1 MSEPLE
7 FAVTLYPEPVLRKT
21 AEVVTAFDDELEE
34 TVEAMYR
41 LMFESQGVGLAA
53 PQVSI
58 RRRILVMNE
67 EGDKEKP
74 ELNLAL
80 INPKIVERTGDKTL
94 MEEGCLSFP
103 GIFAEIA
110 RPEDCV
116 VEAVDLKGQPLRLE
130 MTGFLSRVLQHEY
143 DHLEGVLLVDR
154 MSPAD
159 RLRNKV
165 ALQEMIE
172 DYKERQAQI

>member
-7 FAVTLYPEPVLRKT
+7 FAVTLYPEPLLRRT
-21 AEVVTAFDDELEE
+21 AEEVTTFDDDLGE
-34 TVEAMYR
+34 TVEAMYQ

-53 PQVSI
+53 PQVSLG
-58 RRRILVMNE
+58 RRILVMNA
-67 EGDKEKP
+67 EGDRDKP
-74 ELNLAL
+74 ELNLTL
-80 INPKIVERTGDKTL
+80 INPRIVERTGDKML

-103 GIFAEIA
+103 GIFAEIT

-116 VEAVDLKGQPLRLE
+116 VEAVDVEGQPLRLE
-130 MTGFLSRVLQHEY
+130 LTGFASRVLQHEY

-159 RLRNKV
+159 RLRNKT
-165 ALQEMIE
+165 ALGEMIE
-172 DYKERQAQI
+172 DYKERQAQV

>member
-7 FAVTLYPEPVLRKT
+7 FAVTLYPEPVLRKA
-21 AEVVTAFDDELEE
+21 AEEVTTFDGDLGR

-41 LMFESQGVGLAA
+41 LMFESRGVGLAG
-53 PQVSI
+53 PQVSL
-58 RRRILVMNE
+58 RKRILVMNA
-67 EGDKEKP
+67 EGDEEKP
-74 ELNLAL
+74 ELNLTL
-80 INPKIVERTGDKTL
+80 INPRIVERTGDKTL

-103 GIFAEIA
+103 DIFAEIV
-110 RPEDCV
+110 RPENCV
-116 VEAVDLKGQPLRLE
+116 VEALDVEGQPLRLE
-130 MTGFLSRVLQHEY
+130 LTGFISRVLQHEY

-165 ALQEMIE
+165 ALEEMIE
-172 DYKERQAQI
+172 DYKEQQAQV

>member
-1 MSEPLE
+1 
-7 FAVTLYPEPVLRKT
+7 
-21 AEVVTAFDDELEE
+21 
-34 TVEAMYR
+34 
-41 LMFESQGVGLAA
+41 
-53 PQVSI
+53 
-58 RRRILVMNE
+58 MNE

>member
-21 AEVVTAFDDELEE
+21 AEEVTTFDDDLAT

-41 LMFESQGVGLAA
+41 LMFDSQGVGLAA

-58 RRRILVMNE
+58 RRRILVMNA

-74 ELNLAL
+74 ELNLTL
-80 INPKIVERTGDKTL
+80 INPRIVERTGDKAL

-103 GIFAEIA
+103 DIFAEIA
-110 RPEDCV
+110 RPENCV
-116 VEAVDLKGQPLRLE
+116 VEALDVEGKPLRLE
-130 MTGFLSRVLQHEY
+130 LTGFASRVLQHEY

-165 ALQEMIE
+165 ALGEMIE
-172 DYKERQAQI
+172 DYKERQAQV

>member
-21 AEVVTAFDDELEE
+21 AEEVTTFDGDLGK
-34 TVEAMYR
+34 TVEAMYHV
-41 LMFESQGVGLAA
+41 MFESQGVGLAG
-53 PQVSI
+53 PQVSL
-58 RRRILVMNE
+58 RKRILVMNA
-67 EGDKEKP
+67 EGDREKP
-74 ELNLAL
+74 ELNLTL
-80 INPKIVERTGDKTL
+80 INPRIVERTGDKTL

-103 GIFAEIA
+103 DIFAEIV
-110 RPEDCV
+110 RPENCV
-116 VEAVDLKGQPLRLE
+116 VEAFDVEGQPLRFEL
-130 MTGFLSRVLQHEY
+130 TGFISRVIQHEY

-165 ALQEMIE
+165 ALEEMIE
-172 DYKERQAQI
+172 DYKERQAQV